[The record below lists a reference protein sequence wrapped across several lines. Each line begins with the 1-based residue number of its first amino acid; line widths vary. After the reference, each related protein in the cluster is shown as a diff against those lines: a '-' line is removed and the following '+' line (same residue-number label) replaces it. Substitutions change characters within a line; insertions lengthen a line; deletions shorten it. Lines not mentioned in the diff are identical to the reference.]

1 MRFDH
6 TVKIGGVY
14 YPAGTEIE
22 ENTKKKSNGKVQK
35 NSYET
40 DKGGSDNG

>member
-1 MRFDH
+1 MKFDH

-14 YPAGTEIE
+14 YPAGTEIP
-22 ENTKKKSNGKVQK
+22 ENTKKKSKTK
-35 NSYET
+35 ESENSEG